1 MQEKTKKNKKGGKVK
16 EGDLKP
22 AKDAKGGGGGGT
34 RGGGGGTLGGG
45 GGTLGAGDRQTLGP
59 LSNK

>member
-1 MQEKTKKNKKGGKVK
+1 MQKKTNKNKKKGKVK
-16 EGDLKP
+16 AGDLKP

-34 RGGGGGTLGGG
+34 
-45 GGTLGAGDRQTLGP
+45 LGAGGHQTVGP